1 MHARRGRIRP
11 LFFVLAAAA
20 GLAFLARRWTDVVVV
35 RGSSMAPTLE
45 PGDQLLVERWSL
57 SRRQP
62 LQGEVVLAPDP
73 RRPERELIK
82 RVAAVSG
89 ESVELRGDGP
99 ASTDSRDFGLL
110 PPDAIRWRVALRYW
124 PLSRFGP
131 LPTPSVSRE
140 TALELEPQGGEPA
153 CSAFGD
159 LVVGSES

>member
-82 RVAAVSG
+82 RVAAVNG
-89 ESVELRGDGP
+89 ASVEVRGDAPG
-99 ASTDSRDFGLL
+99 STDSRTFGAL
-110 PPDAIRWRVALRYW
+110 PLGAIRWRVALRYW
-124 PLSRFGP
+124 PLSRFGAIPAAPPTASLEFEP
-131 LPTPSVSRE
+131 L
-140 TALELEPQGGEPA
+140 GGEAA

-159 LVVGSES
+159 LVVGGGE

>member
-1 MHARRGRIRP
+1 LLG
-11 LFFVLAAAA
+11 AAA
-20 GLAFLARRWTDVVVV
+20 GLAFAARRWADVVVV
-35 RGSSMAPTLE
+35 RGTSMAPTLE

-57 SRRQP
+57 SRREP
-62 LQGEVVLAPDP
+62 LRGEVVLAPDP

-110 PPDAIRWRVALRYW
+110 PRNAIHWRVALRYW
-124 PLSRFGP
+124 PPSRFGP
-131 LPTPSVSRE
+131 LPTAVSRD
-140 TALELEPQGGEPA
+140 TAIEFEPQGGEPA